1 MRTTFA
7 HGLKQL
13 GDLVHVNNVQIGF
26 APRSRHMIVLS
37 QLDSSTKLQ
46 VLPSPPDKP
55 FLIKKFILISY
66 LGPEDF
72 APSVS
77 Q

>member
-1 MRTTFA
+1 MRTIFA

-26 APRSRHMIVLS
+26 APRSRQHDCTLG
-37 QLDSSTKLQ
+37 STKLS
-46 VLPSPPDKP
+46 VLPSPPDKT
-55 FLIKKFILISY
+55 FLINKKKFILISY
-66 LGPEDF
+66 PGPEDF
-72 APSVS
+72 APSLP